1 MCDAVDKL
9 QFLSFICNVT
19 DNIFPLTGLFSETPV
34 PLLSPKVEVLELPL
48 VLLTLATYSTASH
61 CFHIHVRALHNT
73 NRKSWLANDSS
84 DAVVHGCTCPCAMCQ
99 FTSPDADAMELYW
112 AVWIG
117 YKLRHM
123 VFKSVLLVCWYQW
136 RCACGNTR
144 TLYKSNVRRRSKW
157 KEGVQQS
164 SAQYLDCCCRGSKGG
179 GTLPTRKR
187 FAPSAPQ
194 LKFLVSMNRLVWT
207 FSGYV
212 LVLCQ

>member
-117 YKLRHM
+117 YKLRH
-123 VFKSVLLVCWYQW
+123 
-136 RCACGNTR
+136 
-144 TLYKSNVRRRSKW
+144 KW
-157 KEGVQQS
+157 SSSQS
-164 SAQYLDCCCRGSKGG
+164 CL
-179 GTLPTRKR
+179 
-187 FAPSAPQ
+187 FADISD
-194 LKFLVSMNRLVWT
+194 V
-207 FSGYV
+207 V
-212 LVLCQ
+212 LVETRGRCTKVMSDEDLSGKRVYNSPLPSILTAAAGAVRGEARSPPVRDLPPLPHNWNF